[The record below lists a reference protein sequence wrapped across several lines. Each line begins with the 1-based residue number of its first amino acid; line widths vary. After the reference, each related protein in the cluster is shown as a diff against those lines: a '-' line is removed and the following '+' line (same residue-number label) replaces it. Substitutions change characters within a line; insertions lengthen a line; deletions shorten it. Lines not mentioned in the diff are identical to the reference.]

1 MQYTI
6 YSPTEI
12 DFLKLKRTLLNRPDF
27 EENIFVYFKKVMNI
41 QQGAS
46 ALKGG
51 DTNIH
56 I

>member
-1 MQYTI
+1 M

-12 DFLKLKRTLLNRPDF
+12 DLLKLKITLLNSPDF
-27 EENIFVYFKKVMNI
+27 EGNIFVYFKKVMNI

-56 I
+56 V

>member
-1 MQYTI
+1 M

-12 DFLKLKRTLLNRPDF
+12 DLLKLKITLLNSPDF
-27 EENIFVYFKKVMNI
+27 EGNIFVHFKKVMNI

-56 I
+56 V